1 MYTAHI
7 IQIKCVVLVVS
18 TTVLTSQR
26 VLTLLSYWGP
36 GAVGTLDD
44 TLAGHGRCLGLASN
58 RCPTTVAT
66 GPLLG
71 GVWLGTA
78 VGWVKFSYPA
88 GIYGC
93 PVPSVGNLSIYH
105 VFRMMGERLSHQGT
119 HSFSFAYLL

>member
-1 MYTAHI
+1 VPSGPSMAP
-7 IQIKCVVLVVS
+7 
-18 TTVLTSQR
+18 
-26 VLTLLSYWGP
+26 LLAMV
-36 GAVGTLDD
+36 AV
-44 TLAGHGRCLGLASN
+44 LGL
-58 RCPTTVAT
+58 RAT
-66 GPLLG
+66 GAPPQLRRGPLLG

-105 VFRMMGERLSHQGT
+105 VFRMMGERLSNQGT